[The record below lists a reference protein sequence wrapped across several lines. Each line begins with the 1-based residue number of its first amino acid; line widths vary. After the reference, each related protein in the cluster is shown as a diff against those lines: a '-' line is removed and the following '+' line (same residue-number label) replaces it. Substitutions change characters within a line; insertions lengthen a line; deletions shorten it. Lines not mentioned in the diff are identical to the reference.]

1 MPETKTTTQETKP
14 TKIASSQPTLMFTS
28 ADTSK
33 LDASTLSISKTAKLT
48 PLTKT
53 TNPVKPLSFDK
64 VEVGT
69 VTKNLIQA
77 LPGTEEEKKD
87 RGADERLVAQFRVK
101 IDDKVFDSSQGQFLV
116 KQHPPHVWLHTRRH
130 SEARFV
136 LNDPDASIYA
146 SLKDAQT
153 VEVEIGFHNG
163 YRVNKFSGGKIYKYG
178 RIPPDG
184 TIVVAVDAA
193 IALQQN
199 SNPTTTNNGETPN
212 SPNKVEDT
220 SAGVAAAG
228 AQVKS
233 THTWGASFYG
243 GGSDNFDGKKTA
255 NGEIFDSKKMTCAH
269 KTLPFGTQIRIT
281 YNGKSVVVRV
291 NDRGPYVAGRD
302 IDLSYSAA
310 QQIGLIAAGHGQV
323 KAEVLAASPVS
334 TATKPGQGSGGKP
347 TPTPA
352 ATSSPAPSA
361 TPKPATTPIKPTA
374 TATPTSAPAATP
386 KPATTATPSTTPTA
400 ASSAK
405 EGGVVD
411 IVKEIQANST
421 NIKTA
426 TTPAELFTL
435 KGHPDLKFAKNT
447 TFNTKA
453 QGISSLQQSLG
464 RVASLEA
471 ALRGDVVIARA
482 NTVREVSP
490 NQASTSNVVLDYEGN
505 PSIFIGR
512 PVVFKRTALQMQSAL
527 GATTVAGFNIQDK
540 SSVGVTVVN
549 PVNPPTDPNKVINV
563 PEWGSLK
570 MGDPI
575 FPGCLYTWGDAT
587 KNGTRVPTKEVM
599 KGIIALAQP
608 LDEFTKKLNKGK
620 WYVSSWYRDPVSNR
634 NAGGVANS
642 QHLRGNA
649 VDIRPP
655 DFVQVFLKLI
665 VPNWPGG
672 HGLDERNNYF
682 HIDVGPRRPWDYHGE
697 MKKYGY
703 H

>member
-1 MPETKTTTQETKP
+1 MVETPNTK
-14 TKIASSQPTLMFTS
+14 KIASSQPTLLFTS

-33 LDASTLSISKTAKLT
+33 LDASTLNISKTAKLT
-48 PLTKT
+48 PLAKT

-64 VEVGT
+64 VEVST
-69 VTKNLIQA
+69 ITSNLIQP

-101 IDDKVFDSSQGQFLV
+101 IDDKVFDSSQGQILV

-153 VEVEIGFHNG
+153 VEVEIGFNNG

-199 SNPTTTNNGETPN
+199 SGPTVTSNGETPD

-220 SAGVAAAG
+220 SAGVATAG

-243 GGSDNFDGKKTA
+243 KTDNFDGRKTA
-255 NGEIFDSKKMTCAH
+255 NGEIFDYKKLTCAH
-269 KTLPFGTQIRIT
+269 KTLPFGTQIRVT
-281 YNGKSVVVRV
+281 YNNKSVVVRV
-291 NDRGPYVAGRD
+291 NDRGPFVAGRD

-310 QQIGLIAAGHGQV
+310 EAIGLVPAGHGKV
-323 KAEVLAASPVS
+323 KAEILSTSPVS
-334 TATKPGQGSGGKP
+334 AATKPGEGSGGKP
-347 TPTPA
+347 TPT
-352 ATSSPAPSA
+352 TSA
-361 TPKPATTPIKPTA
+361 TTPKTTTSPIKPTA
-374 TATPTSAPAATP
+374 ATTPAPVATPTPITSPAPVATP
-386 KPATTATPSTTPTA
+386 TPAPTSPA
-400 ASSAK
+400 RTLD
-405 EGGVVD
+405 GND
-411 IVKEIQANST
+411 ILQEMQLNST
-421 NIKTA
+421 KNKTA

-435 KGHPDLKFAKNT
+435 KSSDLKFAKNT
-447 TFNTKA
+447 SFDTKA
-453 QGISSLQQSLG
+453 EGIVSLQQSQG

-482 NTVREVSP
+482 NTIREMSA
-490 NQASTSNVVLDYEGN
+490 NQASSSNVVLDYGN

-512 PVVFKRTALQMQSAL
+512 PVIFRRTALQMQSAL
-527 GATTVAGFNIQDK
+527 GATTVAGYNIQEK
-540 SSVGVTVVN
+540 ASVGVTVVN
-549 PVNPPTDPNKVINV
+549 PVNPPTDPGKVIAV

-587 KNGTRVPTKEVM
+587 KNGTRVPSKEIM
-599 KGIIALAQP
+599 KGIIALAQQ
-608 LDEFTKKLNKGK
+608 LDRVTKELGKGK
-620 WYVSSWYRDPVSNR
+620 WNIISWYRDPVSNR
-634 NAGGVANS
+634 AARGKPNS
-642 QHLRGNA
+642 EHLDGNA
-649 VDIRPP
+649 ADVRPP
-655 DFVQVFLKLI
+655 EVNFVTYFLKTI
-665 VPNWPGG
+665 EPNWNGG
-672 HGLDERNNYF
+672 CGLNEAGRTF
-682 HIDVGPRRPWDYHGE
+682 HIDVGRRRRWDYGGE
-697 MKKYGY
+697 RKKYGY
-703 H
+703 